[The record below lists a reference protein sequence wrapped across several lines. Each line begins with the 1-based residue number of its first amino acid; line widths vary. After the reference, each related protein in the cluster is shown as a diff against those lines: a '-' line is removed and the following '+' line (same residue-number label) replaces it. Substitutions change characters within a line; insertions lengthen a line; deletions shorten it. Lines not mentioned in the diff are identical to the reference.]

1 MGQFVYDDGRP
12 IDVDDRTLA
21 HLQVVIIDK
30 LRRGESFSLSL
41 SDGKRLAMMWLSPF
55 TPLQFVYQGSRSARL
70 NRAWIE
76 ELATHAGVS
85 GVLNLSPEPPADFP
99 GDDETARP

>member
-41 SDGKRLAMMWLSPF
+41 SDGKQLAMMWLSPF

-85 GVLNLSPEPPADFP
+85 GVLNLSPEPPPDSP
-99 GDDETARP
+99 GVDETARP